1 MPALIKGR
9 RNDTITHGLNFFTRS
24 LPCIKKLH
32 LLFYSKLSP
41 ELNVGQSQGMGYKK
55 IVPED
60 IFNLLDPIALAH
72 WVCGDGS
79 VIDSGLLLCTD
90 SYSIVDVVRLINVLI
105 IRYDIECTLRKRSK
119 NPITGYRIYIRARSM
134 VKLITIIKP
143 YMVDSMLY
151 KLHIN

>member
-1 MPALIKGR
+1 MPALIIGR
-9 RNDTITHGLNFFTRS
+9 RNDTTTYGFNFFTRS

-32 LLFYSKLSP
+32 LLFYTKLSP
-41 ELNVGQSQGMGYKK
+41 EFNVEQVKGMGYKK
-55 IVPED
+55 IVPVD

-72 WVCGDGS
+72 WISGDGS
-79 VIDSGLLLCTD
+79 VTDRGILLCTD
-90 SYSIVDVVRLINVLI
+90 SYSIVDVVRIINVLI

-119 NPITGYRIYIRARSM
+119 NPITGYRIYIRERSM